1 MANKD
6 YYATL
11 GVNKDASADEIKKA
25 YRTLAKKYHPD
36 LNKEPGAEQ
45 KFKEIQEAYDVLSDD
60 QKRKTYDQFGSAAFD
75 GSAGGAGFNGFNG
88 FQGSFQDFDMD
99 DIFSQI
105 FGGGRRRQSRTDA
118 NRPVRGE
125 DQLTRVVI
133 NFMDS
138 INGCTVTIPVE
149 YDERCD
155 YCGGTGAKTP
165 QDIETCPT
173 CGGTGQ
179 VNKRVQSFLGTIE
192 QRTVC
197 PDCHGTGKHVKN
209 KCPHCNGNGYKH
221 VKTKIEINIPAG
233 ISNGQ
238 QVRVPGRG
246 GRGINGGENGDLY
259 VEIAVNESQ
268 VFERKGNDI
277 YVSVPLS
284 IADAS
289 LGCTIDVQT
298 VYGEAELKI
307 PAGIQQGTLLRMR
320 GKGVKKGAIFGDQY
334 VKVDIKIPKN
344 LSEEQKNLLRQ
355 FQDIE
360 ERKPVHE
367 NWFDKI
373 KKHFNK

>member
-105 FGGGRRRQSRTDA
+105 FGGGRRRQSRADA

-138 INGCTVTIPVE
+138 INGCIVTIPVE

-209 KCPHCNGNGYKH
+209 KCPHCNGNGYTH
-221 VKTKIEINIPAG
+221 VKTKIEINLPAG
-233 ISNGQ
+233 LSNGQ

-367 NWFDKI
+367 SWFDKI

>member
-105 FGGGRRRQSRTDA
+105 FGGGRRRQSRADA

-138 INGCTVTIPVE
+138 INGCIVTIPVE

-155 YCGGTGAKTP
+155 YCGGTGAK
-165 QDIETCPT
+165 
-173 CGGTGQ
+173 
-179 VNKRVQSFLGTIE
+179 
-192 QRTVC
+192 
-197 PDCHGTGKHVKN
+197 H
-209 KCPHCNGNGYKH
+209 
-221 VKTKIEINIPAG
+221 
-233 ISNGQ
+233 
-238 QVRVPGRG
+238 
-246 GRGINGGENGDLY
+246 
-259 VEIAVNESQ
+259 
-268 VFERKGNDI
+268 
-277 YVSVPLS
+277 
-284 IADAS
+284 
-289 LGCTIDVQT
+289 
-298 VYGEAELKI
+298 LKI
-307 PAGIQQGTLLRMR
+307 LKLALPVVVQ
-320 GKGVKKGAIFGDQY
+320 VKS
-334 VKVDIKIPKN
+334 IKEYRVS
-344 LSEEQKNLLRQ
+344 LAQ
-355 FQDIE
+355 
-360 ERKPVHE
+360 
-367 NWFDKI
+367 
-373 KKHFNK
+373 

>member
-209 KCPHCNGNGYKH
+209 KCPHCNGNGYTH

-367 NWFDKI
+367 SWFDKI